1 MLLFFLFSFGKL
13 EDSARLTVG
22 LLVPCASTRST
33 ELLGFRATVVGDKQG
48 AVVLHKS
55 LLELVLGVLVN
66 VLLVVGDDGLGDGL
80 ADGVDLR
87 GVATTGDA
95 DTDVNT
101 GELVSADDQDGLV
114 DLLLLDFLFP
124 PFPFILV
131 DSCAGICVSYLEAED
146 LRLDQREGL
155 AVDLNK
161 TLALLLKSQYPF

>member
-22 LLVPCASTRST
+22 FLVPCASTRST

-87 GVATTGDA
+87 GVTTTGNADA
-95 DTDVNT
+95 DVDT

-114 DLLLLDFLFP
+114 DLLLLDYSP
-124 PFPFILV
+124 PFPFVLV
-131 DSCAGICVSYLEAED
+131 DSCTGICVSYLEAED

-155 AVDLNK
+155 AVDLDK
-161 TLALLLKSQYPF
+161 TLALLLKSQYSF